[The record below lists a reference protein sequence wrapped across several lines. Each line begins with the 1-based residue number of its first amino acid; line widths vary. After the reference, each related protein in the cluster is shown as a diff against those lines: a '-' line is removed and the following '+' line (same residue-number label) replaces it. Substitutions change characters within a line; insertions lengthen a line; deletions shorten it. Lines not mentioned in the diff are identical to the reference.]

1 VLPAQEPQPRTDL
14 SAADE
19 PAGSETIV
27 VTARKREETLQ
38 DVPIAITAVAGDT
51 AERRG
56 VTSVRDIASLVP
68 GLNVTSDGVGRAF
81 VAIRGI
87 GVTIVQSVQ
96 PGVGLFVDG
105 IYKANTSYLNNPI
118 ADVERIEVLRGP
130 QGTLYGRNTLG
141 GAINLVS
148 RQPGNELRVRG
159 IASYAGP
166 DRSRLIA
173 ASVSGPIVADRLQ
186 ARLAVAHSAQDGFLT
201 NPILGIDA
209 NPLTTDTIEGTV
221 RMRTGSIVTVTVNAY
236 HDRVDGTN
244 TPYARVTGTRDYSRL
259 VPFNTSNRVEYLY
272 RGVNARLEAD
282 IDALSARVTLIGAYD
297 RRDGEAAEL
306 DGDISPLDLVRASLD
321 DELSTR
327 TGELRVD
334 IAVDS
339 RIDLLLGLFHNRETS
354 LTLQTVR
361 VIPTGALN
369 NSLSR
374 SESAVYA
381 GFGTLFWRP
390 GRAWEVSAGLR
401 YTHEDRDATGS
412 AVVGGVVVPIPP
424 AEIEADEFLPR
435 LTVTR
440 RWTGNFMSYASV
452 ARGYRGGGFNSPLAP
467 LRTYRGDTAWTYELG
482 TRFTSSDGD
491 FYVSGAMFYND
502 YDDYIGLNSVA
513 PSPAGGFVSVDLN
526 TGDVESYGIELEAQ
540 LRPAENWRLT
550 GNVTYAHARL
560 TDTSA
565 YTAVTGRVL
574 ASRRLP
580 FQPDWNV
587 SIYGDHVVPIGADR
601 LTFTLGLVA
610 KGSRIAASLNQT
622 TPTVLDEY
630 LLVNAVIG
638 YVRGPIELS
647 LFADNL
653 FGADYFESYVER
665 TSLELAG
672 QPPSDIGITGDGRR
686 VGARARL
693 EF

>member
-1 VLPAQEPQPRTDL
+1 
-14 SAADE
+14 
-19 PAGSETIV
+19 
-27 VTARKREETLQ
+27 
-38 DVPIAITAVAGDT
+38 
-51 AERRG
+51 
-56 VTSVRDIASLVP
+56 
-68 GLNVTSDGVGRAF
+68 
-81 VAIRGI
+81 
-87 GVTIVQSVQ
+87 
-96 PGVGLFVDG
+96 
-105 IYKANTSYLNNPI
+105 
-118 ADVERIEVLRGP
+118 
-130 QGTLYGRNTLG
+130 
-141 GAINLVS
+141 
-148 RQPGNELRVRG
+148 
-159 IASYAGP
+159 
-166 DRSRLIA
+166 
-173 ASVSGPIVADRLQ
+173 
-186 ARLAVAHSAQDGFLT
+186 
-201 NPILGIDA
+201 
-209 NPLTTDTIEGTV
+209 
-221 RMRTGSIVTVTVNAY
+221 
-236 HDRVDGTN
+236 
-244 TPYARVTGTRDYSRL
+244 
-259 VPFNTSNRVEYLY
+259 
-272 RGVNARLEAD
+272 
-282 IDALSARVTLIGAYD
+282 
-297 RRDGEAAEL
+297 
-306 DGDISPLDLVRASLD
+306 
-321 DELSTR
+321 
-327 TGELRVD
+327 
-334 IAVDS
+334 
-339 RIDLLLGLFHNRETS
+339 
-354 LTLQTVR
+354 
-361 VIPTGALN
+361 
-369 NSLSR
+369 
-374 SESAVYA
+374 
-381 GFGTLFWRP
+381 
-390 GRAWEVSAGLR
+390 
-401 YTHEDRDATGS
+401 
-412 AVVGGVVVPIPP
+412 VVVPIPP